1 MKPVYAFLLG
11 CLITAVVFGIY
22 VSDLKSRL
30 GSTQNQG
37 QFVAQQ
43 ATREIQLVRD
53 QRDACQAK
61 FGRSTILYTP
71 IRRLKWRQ

>member
-43 ATREIQLVRD
+43 ATRVMVISSPNATR
-53 QRDACQAK
+53 
-61 FGRSTILYTP
+61 RSSRESCVFASCIFTAFIILN
-71 IRRLKWRQ
+71 